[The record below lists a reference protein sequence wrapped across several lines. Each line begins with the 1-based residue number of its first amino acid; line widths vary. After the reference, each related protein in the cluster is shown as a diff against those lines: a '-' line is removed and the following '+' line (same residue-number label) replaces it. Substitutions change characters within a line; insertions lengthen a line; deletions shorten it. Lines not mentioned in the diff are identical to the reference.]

1 MKIQSKQSLKEE
13 MMSVARGERKAPAD
27 AAQVTFEPN
36 ERWLHEPAMKEQLAR
51 ADKWMKAN
59 PAKETAYE
67 IDDGQLTDADINHIR
82 KAAEPMLPKGK
93 VIKEQSLLV
102 RKAVARMQVAPR
114 TFNQEEWDALES
126 HEGSVVSGDPKGRIP
141 DKLGADDNEG

>member
-27 AAQVTFEPN
+27 AAQVSIEPN

-93 VIKEQSLLV
+93 VIKEKSLLV
-102 RKAVARMQVAPR
+102 RNAIARMEVAPR
-114 TFNQEEWDALES
+114 AFNQEEWDALAS
-126 HEGSVVSGDPKGRIP
+126 YEGQVVSGDPKGP
-141 DKLGADDNEG
+141 VPGNLKADDNE